1 MRTLKLTLAYDGSRF
16 VGWQRQ
22 AAGESIQALLEEAC
36 ASLEGGPVTV
46 QGAGRTDAGVHALGQ
61 VASVEISAPHD
72 VDTLQRAINAQLPP
86 DIRVR
91 EIAEAPPGFQARF
104 SARRKTYRY
113 LVRNAPFASPFER
126 AFVWHVREPL
136 QLPAMQAAA
145 AALCGTHDF
154 AAFRSA
160 GGDVA
165 TTTRT
170 ILRSSIDMLPVT
182 PGPLEPTGA
191 GLLAYDV
198 EGDGFLRHMV
208 RAIVGTLVEV
218 GRGWR
223 APDSMAKLLG
233 SGSRAQAGPTA
244 PPHGLY
250 LVRVDYD

>member
-1 MRTLKLTLAYDGSRF
+1 VRTLKLTLAYDGSRF

-191 GLLAYDV
+191 DQRYILG
-198 EGDGFLRHMV
+198 M
-208 RAIVGTLVEV
+208 TLVAEDPAKAKAAFEEYV
-218 GRGWR
+218 KL
-223 APDSMAKLLG
+223 APTSPNAAIAKQLIAELEK
-233 SGSRAQAGPTA
+233 QIK
-244 PPHGLY
+244 
-250 LVRVDYD
+250 